1 MLNIWRGSR
10 DKYLEHYNLPYGT
23 RQELDVFSLAN
34 RRLRNDSVFVSE
46 YVRADSFSI
55 AKKGN
60 LQLMTHGQDSIGL
73 NFSFFY
79 ELLLRPQ
86 ANYSSCA

>member
-1 MLNIWRGSR
+1 MLNIWRCSR
-10 DKYLEHYNLPYGT
+10 DKYLEQYDAPYRA

-34 RRLRNDSVFVSE
+34 RRLRNDLVFVSE

-60 LQLMTHGQDSIGL
+60 LQVMT
-73 NFSFFY
+73 
-79 ELLLRPQ
+79 
-86 ANYSSCA
+86 